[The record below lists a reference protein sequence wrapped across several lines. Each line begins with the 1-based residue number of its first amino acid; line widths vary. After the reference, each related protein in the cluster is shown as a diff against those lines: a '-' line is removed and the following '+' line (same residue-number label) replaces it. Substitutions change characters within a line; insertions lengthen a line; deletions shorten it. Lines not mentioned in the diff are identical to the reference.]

1 MFSFIERL
9 LVLRY
14 VIEMIARRIAGDIVL
29 SDNPSAAL
37 RKWRE
42 VFGFSQSEVAKAMG
56 VASSVLSDYEKGKR
70 TPGIKFLKKFVEAL
84 IRLDSERGFRTL
96 KKLVGNVSILSGAV
110 IDMGEFAQPIPIDE
124 AIRLVDGVILSSIV
138 EHRFVYGYTIL
149 DSVSAITTL
158 SGNDF
163 WYIMGLTTERI
174 LVFTRVTMGRSPM
187 VAVRVA
193 PVRPAMVVVHGP
205 RKTVDPLA
213 VILAER
219 EGIPLVLSLADS
231 VDEIV
236 ERLRSIAAAMY

>member
-1 MFSFIERL
+1 M
-9 LVLRY
+9 RY
-14 VIEMIARRIAGDIVL
+14 VVEMIARRIAGDIVL

-42 VFGFSQSEVAKAMG
+42 IFGFSQSEVAKAMG

-70 TPGIKFLKKFVEAL
+70 APGIKFLKKFVEAL
-84 IRLDSERGFRTL
+84 MRLDRERGFQTL
-96 KKLVGNVSILSGAV
+96 KKLVGSVAILSGAV
-110 IDMGEFAQPIPIDE
+110 IDMGEFAQPMPIDE
-124 AIRLVDGVILSSIV
+124 AVHIVNGIPLSGVI
-138 EHRFVYGYTIL
+138 EDRYVYGYTIL

-174 LVFTRVTMGRSPM
+174 LVFTGVTMGRSPM

-193 PVRPAMVVVHGP
+193 PVRPAMVVIHGP

-213 VILAER
+213 ILLAEK
-219 EGIPLVLSLADS
+219 EGIPLVLSLAES
-231 VDEIV
+231 VDDIV
-236 ERLRSIAAAMY
+236 EKLRSAATTIY